1 MVLVAS
7 LLFVPIA
14 VLGVPT
20 AVEARSQSVLK
31 VASSIAPLAG
41 IVARVGGIYVETSIL
56 LPEGTEPH
64 VSQLPIEALNA
75 ANSAD
80 LLVFTGHFPWESDL
94 ASQTGKPFISF
105 DDQGAIARYVD
116 FGATLSPMPGAGVSG
131 NTTVQNHEE
140 GNPHGY
146 WLLSK
151 NAKAIADA
159 TRAALTIINSTMS
172 EVLDMNLE
180 RFMRDVEAFDNLVT
194 AKNAAYHF
202 SDMHAVAVF
211 AEETYVA
218 EAFGIQCDAVLQVEG
233 VSISAGELLR
243 VQEALQNGTIQLI
256 VGSDVAR
263 LQTGGEFAY
272 QMAKDYGG
280 TLVWWNTI
288 FFSGLSDYLSLM
300 TYNLGALT
308 SALDLKGSAGSGAP
322 MNLALA
328 VLSGL
333 LAVIVAIETVLLIQ
347 RSRAE

>member
-1 MVLVAS
+1 MVLVVS

-14 VLGVPT
+14 VLAVPT
-20 AVEARSQSVLK
+20 VAEARSQSVLK

-64 VSQLPIEALNA
+64 VSQLPTDALNA
-75 ANSAD
+75 ASAAD
-80 LLVFTGHFPWESDL
+80 LLVFTGHFPWEPDL

-116 FGATLSPMPGAGVSG
+116 FGAKLSPMPGTGVNG
-131 NTTVQNHEE
+131 NTTAQNQDE

-146 WLLSK
+146 WLLPK
-151 NAKAIADA
+151 NAKAIANA
-159 TRAALTIINSTMS
+159 TRAALTTINSTMS
-172 EVLDMNLE
+172 EVLDTNLE
-180 RFMRDVEAFDNLVT
+180 RFIEDIETFGNLVT
-194 AKNAAYHF
+194 TKNTVYHF
-202 SDMHAVAVF
+202 SGMHAVAVF

-218 EAFGIQCDAVLQVEG
+218 ETFGIQCDAVLQVEG
-233 VSISAGELLR
+233 VFISAGELLR

-263 LQTGGEFAY
+263 LQSGGQFAN
-272 QMAKDYGG
+272 QMAMDYGG

-308 SALDLKGSAGSGAP
+308 SALDLKGSTGSSAP

-333 LAVIVAIETVLLIQ
+333 FAVIVAIETVLLIQ